1 MNAIGDHQVAAGV
14 AAACDYLAALGGGD
28 GHGLLAQ
35 DVLPELR
42 GRDGVF
48 AVHAVG
54 QADIDGVHVFVVA
67 DSIVGLVGVDGA
79 FGDAVQRRVVLAL
92 GLGMDGDQGG
102 DFGGLGLGAG
112 AHEDVGDDAEAD
124 GGEADGLICA
134 GRDLGERGHSG
145 GGQREGGKT
154 GEGATV
160 HRRRRSHGQQRMPD
174 AHAVSSR
181 CLDGCAGSPRSAR
194 HGILE
199 SAAQLRKSCKGL
211 SAMLPGA
218 RRYKYLDALTT
229 IFVAILLV
237 SNLVAQKI
245 CMIGPFAVSGAVLLF
260 PITYIFGD
268 VFTEVYG
275 FSASRRA
282 IWLGTFGTALLYLM
296 GEIVI
301 ALPGAPG
308 WNNQQA
314 FKVVFG
320 FLPRIQTA
328 SLIAFWAGDFAN
340 SYTLARMKLWTN
352 GKWLWTRTVGS
363 TVVGQGV
370 DTTLVITL
378 TFAGKYPALTLVNMM
393 LTGYLLKVAYEV
405 LATPLTYLVVG
416 WLKASE
422 HADAFDRNENF
433 NPFHLSQREAENA

>member
-1 MNAIGDHQVAAGV
+1 
-14 AAACDYLAALGGGD
+14 
-28 GHGLLAQ
+28 
-35 DVLPELR
+35 
-42 GRDGVF
+42 
-48 AVHAVG
+48 
-54 QADIDGVHVFVVA
+54 
-67 DSIVGLVGVDGA
+67 
-79 FGDAVQRRVVLAL
+79 
-92 GLGMDGDQGG
+92 
-102 DFGGLGLGAG
+102 
-112 AHEDVGDDAEAD
+112 
-124 GGEADGLICA
+124 
-134 GRDLGERGHSG
+134 
-145 GGQREGGKT
+145 
-154 GEGATV
+154 
-160 HRRRRSHGQQRMPD
+160 
-174 AHAVSSR
+174 
-181 CLDGCAGSPRSAR
+181 
-194 HGILE
+194 
-199 SAAQLRKSCKGL
+199 
-211 SAMLPGA
+211 MLPGA